1 MYISCTFVDCTKW
14 CATGYLNKAC
24 DACICTNIT
33 LRGTVKS
40 QDGILLGNATV
51 ALFEFPFNILASTN
65 VAGHFEL
72 KGICVSQE
80 DFIVERNGY
89 LPQTLNAKKIDTIS
103 FTISASLEATGNK
116 AFIFLQIF
124 KNILYVPVLH
134 RIFSFVL

>member
-1 MYISCTFVDCTKW
+1 MQVCRYYFICCLYISFTFADCTKL

-24 DACICTNIT
+24 DACICTNVTI
-33 LRGTVKS
+33 RGTVKN

-51 ALFEFPFNILASTN
+51 ALSEFPFNILATTN

-89 LPQTLNAKKIDTIS
+89 LPQTLNAKKIDTIL
-103 FTISASLEATGNK
+103 FTISASLEAIGNEFFVFYK
-116 AFIFLQIF
+116 LFS
-124 KNILYVPVLH
+124 NVL
-134 RIFSFVL
+134 